1 MIFPIYFPSLPILGD
16 NFHDNVPEKMQE
28 TKPGRVIDPQ
38 TRVRNLE
45 NNLKEILSTIE
56 SEKKEQAEMQNEA
69 EKQKESYTEVENVEP
84 LDLKELQHKLMTNY
98 QNSLEQR
105 AIPQST
111 CRPPPG
117 FSHQGEENRTPPSSE
132 EIQAINTELRV
143 ANHFPDLSTTRE
155 VSLAGERKNNIMAF
169 KDENTQAGNPVVN
182 LTQNGGKRNYNERSF
197 PKYKGRGRGRRDI
210 TGTLE
215 CSKDNSE
222 SLVFS
227 GDARGSQW
235 NSRDMKGFQHMMVR
249 DNTGYVEWNNSPE
262 TSRKGYSRPQSGWK
276 DVKGFY
282 DRRLG
287 YAEESIALTMD
298 SHTTEPR
305 GEFGSSLSADAGLGT
320 SRAEFGSSVH
330 VGCFICGGKDHRSA
344 YCKNNAAM
352 FD

>member
-215 CSKDNSE
+215 SSKDNSE
-222 SLVFS
+222 SLLFS

-305 GEFGSSLSADAGLGT
+305 GEFGSSLSADAGLGA